1 MTSVPVQEETPIRP
15 ASTLILVRDAETSF
29 EILMLKRTTKAA
41 FASGMY
47 VFPGGRIEADDGSP
61 DYRPFLQPML
71 PHQAK
76 QHAALDDD
84 HFGAYIAAIRETFE
98 ESGVLMAK
106 NKSGA
111 WATIEPQLAQSA
123 RRDLHDGILS
133 LIDFCRDHDLRLA
146 VDELDFYNRWTTP
159 PGRPRRFDTRFFIG
173 VAPPLARGK
182 EDGIETT
189 DAVWISPGD
198 ALARHEAGDFEL
210 MAVTV
215 RQLAALNDY
224 ESVSSL
230 KRALI
235 EQTTFPHY
243 QPPDY
248 VPT

>member
-1 MTSVPVQEETPIRP
+1 MTNVPAREEAPIRP
-15 ASTLILVRDAETSF
+15 ASTLILVRDAGSSF

-47 VFPGGRIEADDGSP
+47 VFPGGRIEEHDGRP
-61 DYRPFLQPML
+61 DYTPFLRPL
-71 PHQAK
+71 LAHQAK
-76 QHAALDDD
+76 QYTALGDN

-106 NKSGA
+106 IESGE
-111 WATIEPQLAQSA
+111 WATIEPRLAQSA
-123 RRDLHDGILS
+123 RRDLHDGTLA
-133 LIDFCRDHDLRLA
+133 LIDFCRTHDLRLA

-173 VAPPLARGK
+173 VAPPLAQGK
-182 EDGIETT
+182 EDGVETT
-189 DAVWISPGD
+189 DAVWITPRD
-198 ALARHEAGDFEL
+198 ALARHEAGDFDL

-215 RQLAALNDY
+215 KQLAAISDY
-224 ESVSSL
+224 GSVTEL
-230 KRALI
+230 KRALV

-243 QPPDY
+243 QPPGY